1 MVAPVEI
8 LGEESEGQ
16 IIPPRYRPKPNS
28 PVFPL
33 NATETA
39 RVLKVGGDAR
49 VGLVV
54 GQEDIVV
61 AIPTDK
67 KSVLPRHTGIMGTT
81 GGGKSTTVSGFVY
94 EMQKAGIASI
104 LIDVEGEYT
113 EIDLPT
119 DDPQMLAALK
129 RRGSKPNGTKN
140 LNIYHLVGRESS
152 REAKGGKMHPFCLRF
167 SDLSPYAVME
177 ILNLSEAQ
185 QERFYKAYDA
195 ARAVM
200 RDLKIYPS
208 TKDEE
213 TELMDIDE
221 LETGHPKLTLSL
233 LLDIVGMFRH
243 HVSKE
248 ETEPEPFNPTLR
260 KNLDRVK
267 QRIAQF
273 KTSHELSW
281 LALLGRLHR
290 INRLKIFDNSAA
302 PPIDYAKMIKGG
314 DVSVVDLSDTDS
326 PAIRNLVI
334 ADILRGVQR
343 AQESAVQ
350 AAAKSNQR
358 PTPVMVIIE
367 EAHEFLSAQRI
378 RQMPVLFEQ
387 VARIA
392 KRGRKRWLG
401 LAFVTQLPQHL
412 PDEVLGLI
420 NNFILHKISDSSVID
435 RLRKSIGGLDKA
447 QWALIPGLAP
457 GQAMVSLTSLA
468 RPLLVSVDPTPC
480 RLRLFE

>member
-1 MVAPVEI
+1 
-8 LGEESEGQ
+8 
-16 IIPPRYRPKPNS
+16 
-28 PVFPL
+28 
-33 NATETA
+33 
-39 RVLKVGGDAR
+39 
-49 VGLVV
+49 
-54 GQEDIVV
+54 
-61 AIPTDK
+61 
-67 KSVLPRHTGIMGTT
+67 
-81 GGGKSTTVSGFVY
+81 
-94 EMQKAGIASI
+94 
-104 LIDVEGEYT
+104 
-113 EIDLPT
+113 
-119 DDPQMLAALK
+119 MLEALK
-129 RRGSKPNGTKN
+129 RRGLEPDGTKN

-177 ILNLSEAQ
+177 ILNLNEAQ

-195 ARAVM
+195 TRAVM

-208 TKDEE
+208 TKEEE
-213 TELMDIDE
+213 TDLMDLDD
-221 LETGHPKLTLSL
+221 LETGYPKLTLSL
-233 LLDIVGMFRH
+233 LLDMVGMFRH
-243 HVSKE
+243 HVGKE
-248 ETEPEPFNPTLR
+248 KTEPEPFNPTLR

-273 KTSHELSW
+273 QTSHELSW

-290 INRLKIFDNSAA
+290 INRLKIFDNPAA

-326 PAIRNLVI
+326 PAVRNLVI
-334 ADILRGVQR
+334 ADILRGVQC